1 MYIDMTYILLV
12 LPAVILSL
20 WASANVKRTYQKY
33 SRQINSRGLTGADA
47 ARRVL
52 DSNGLRAVPIE

>member
-33 SRQINSRGLTGADA
+33 SLGDPGTDLHEF
-47 ARRVL
+47 
-52 DSNGLRAVPIE
+52 LRF